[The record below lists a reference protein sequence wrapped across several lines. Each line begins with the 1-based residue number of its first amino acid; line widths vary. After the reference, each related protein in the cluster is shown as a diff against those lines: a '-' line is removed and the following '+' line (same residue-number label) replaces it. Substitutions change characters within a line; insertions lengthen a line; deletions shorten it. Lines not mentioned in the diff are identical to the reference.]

1 MTAAATRLIN
11 MDLVPMLFASGA
23 SLVRVLV
30 VGVLSY
36 AGLILLLRA
45 AGKRMLSKMNAFDF
59 IVTVA
64 LGSVLASTLMTK
76 SVTLADGLLGFAV
89 LIGLQFALTWLSVR
103 SPFVSHLIKAEPS
116 LLFHKGEFLRDAMRR
131 ERVVETE
138 ILAAVRSQGIAALS
152 SVEAVVLETDGSF
165 TVLKPAEGEP
175 ATALADVTGC

>member
-1 MTAAATRLIN
+1 MNL
-11 MDLVPMLFASGA
+11 LPMFFASGA

-45 AGKRMLSKMNAFDF
+45 AGKRTLSKMNAFDF

-89 LIGLQFALTWLSVR
+89 LISLQFVLTWLSVR
-103 SPFVSHLIKAEPS
+103 SPFVSHLIKAEPA
-116 LLFHKGEFLRDAMRR
+116 LLFHQGDFLRAAMRR
-131 ERVVETE
+131 ERVVEAE
-138 ILAAVRSQGIAALS
+138 IRAAVRGQGIAALS
-152 SVEAVVLETDGSF
+152 EVEAVVLETDGSF
-165 TVLKPAEGEP
+165 TVLKPADSS
-175 ATALADVTGC
+175 ATALADVTGY